1 MLEEILNYLHNYFV
15 LPAGRHAGEFT
26 VSSGTIILDF
36 LQEGQ
41 YFRIVG
47 SVFNDGVYTYPPVN
61 LIDEVFVGEV
71 QAMAVPSSV
80 VALSEEIEAWC
91 KDNPPSRYTSE
102 AFGGY
107 SYSLGTGGNTGVP
120 AGWQDV
126 FRGRLRAWKKVS

>member
-26 VSSGTIILDF
+26 ISSGTIVLDF

-41 YFRIVG
+41 YFRIIG
-47 SVFNDGVYTYPPVN
+47 SVFNDGVHQYPAAD
-61 LIDEVFVGEV
+61 LAEEVCTGQV
-71 QAMAVPSSV
+71 QALAVPSSV
-80 VALSEEIEAWC
+80 FAFSEEIAPWC
-91 KDNPPSRYTSE
+91 RDNPPSRYTSE

-107 SYSLGTGGNTGVP
+107 SYSLGASDNTGIP

-126 FRGRLRAWKKVS
+126 FRGRLRAGKKVS

>member
-26 VSSGTIILDF
+26 ISSGTIVLDF

-41 YFRIVG
+41 YFRIIG
-47 SVFNDGVYTYPPVN
+47 SVFNDGVHQYPSAD
-61 LIDEVFVGEV
+61 LTDEVFTGEV

-80 VALSEEIEAWC
+80 IALSEEIEAWC

-102 AFGGY
+102 SFGGY
-107 SYSLGTGGNTGVP
+107 AYSLGASDNTGIP

-126 FRGRLRAWKKVS
+126 LRGRLRARKKVP